1 MKSGKT
7 SGGLDWVMMLG
18 VGTNTKNTVN
28 RGRRNRLQYLTL
40 GAIRKAPL
48 QDWRQRRWNIGVS
61 FPGWLKSPP
70 HPTPCTCPHMHT
82 YAHTVL
88 SFIFFPI
95 LVLSLFHTL
104 IPSFTHSLTYTHT
117 LKLKWI
123 QTWGV
128 HYAFLHFEHFV
139 VWYELQH
146 ICFQC
151 TMWNL
156 MLPLQS
162 CTALTSIITG
172 QVEGILKRKN
182 NFCWSV
188 NY

>member
-7 SGGLDWVMMLG
+7 SGGLDWVMMPG

-40 GAIRKAPL
+40 GVIKKAPL

-70 HPTPCTCPHMHT
+70 HPMHMPT
-82 YAHTVL
+82 YAHVRTHCTVFYFL
-88 SFIFFPI
+88 PHSCSF
-95 LVLSLFHTL
+95 
-104 IPSFTHSLTYTHT
+104 SFSHSHSLIYSLPHLYSHT
-117 LKLKWI
+117 QAQVNPDLKSPLC
-123 QTWGV
+123 
-128 HYAFLHFEHFV
+128 LHFEHFV

-162 CTALTSIITG
+162 YTALTSIITG